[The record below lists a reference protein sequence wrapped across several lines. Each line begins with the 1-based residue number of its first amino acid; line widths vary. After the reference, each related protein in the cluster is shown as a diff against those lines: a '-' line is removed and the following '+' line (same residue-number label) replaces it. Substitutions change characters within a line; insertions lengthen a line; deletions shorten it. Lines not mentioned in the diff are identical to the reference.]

1 MEDEK
6 TLEEREA
13 LQIHDGAEDGASQE
27 PASERRK
34 RLLLQAGLASLAGLG
49 NFTMGASQPWPSPGL
64 ADMDVNNRTLVGT
77 EISLSLAQKD
87 MTGSLMYFGSLF
99 GSWAS
104 GWIMGVIGRRR
115 THQLNALPFFVGWI
129 LVAFAPHA
137 EVLLAGRF
145 VLGLAVGS
153 VMVTGMSYVLEVA
166 DTSVRG
172 MMSLIPNL
180 GTVLGGQ
187 YTFWL
192 GTVLQWHHLAIVC
205 SLPLYFILLGS
216 LLLPES
222 PSYLVVSGRHGEASR
237 VLRRLRGPRSDV
249 QAEIE
254 ELERRNSAATG
265 RKIGLRDLAKG
276 QVWRRMLVV
285 VVSFLLQQLCGNV
298 VLKIQT
304 TRVLQAAGPPPL
316 DPKLAS
322 GIIVIMR
329 IAGVLVSFFLWDS
342 IGRRL
347 CLVISHAMNAAALI
361 FLGAFVYLVDNAPPG
376 DETYLSYNWI
386 PMVCL
391 AIALF
396 AGDIGIDPIPYI
408 LSAEYFPTKIRT
420 QVSSMCIVSGTIF
433 AIGALQLYS
442 PMIAL
447 LTQPGLYWFYGGTS
461 VVATVFSLVAVT
473 ETKAQPVG

>member
-1 MEDEK
+1 M
-6 TLEEREA
+6 
-13 LQIHDGAEDGASQE
+13 QV
-27 PASERRK
+27 
-34 RLLLQAGLASLAGLG
+34 GLASLAGLG

-64 ADMDVNNRTLVGT
+64 ADMEVNNKTLVGT

-104 GWIMGVIGRRR
+104 GWIMGVVGRRR
-115 THQLNALPFFVGWI
+115 TLQINALPFFIGWI
-129 LVAFAPHA
+129 LVALAPHA

-153 VMVTGMSYVLEVA
+153 VMVTGMTYVLEVA
-166 DTSVRG
+166 DTNVRG

-222 PSYLVVSGRHGEASR
+222 PSYLVVSGRHREASCI
-237 VLRRLRGPRSDV
+237 LRRLRGPHADV
-249 QAEIE
+249 QTEIE
-254 ELERRNSAATG
+254 ELERRNSASAG
-265 RKIGLRDLAKG
+265 RKIGLTDLAKG
-276 QVWRRMLVV
+276 RVWRRILVV
-285 VVSFLLQQLCGNV
+285 VVLFLLQQLCGNV

-304 TRVLQAAGPPPL
+304 TRVLQAAGEPPL

-329 IAGVLVSFFLWDS
+329 IAGVVVSFFLWDT

-347 CLVISHAMNAAALI
+347 CLVISHAMNAVALV
-361 FLGAFVYLVDNAPPG
+361 FLGTFVYLVDNAEPG
-376 DETYLSYNWI
+376 DDTYLSYNWI

-391 AIALF
+391 ALALF

-420 QVSSMCIVSGTIF
+420 QVSSMCITSGTIF

-442 PMIAL
+442 PMIAF

-461 VVATVFSLVAVT
+461 VVATFFSLVAVT